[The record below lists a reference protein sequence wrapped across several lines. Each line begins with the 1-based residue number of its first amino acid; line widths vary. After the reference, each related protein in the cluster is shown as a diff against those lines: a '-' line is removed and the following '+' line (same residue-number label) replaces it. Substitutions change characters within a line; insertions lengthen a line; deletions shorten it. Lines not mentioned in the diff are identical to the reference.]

1 MNYQQNSLY
10 FFFIF
15 CIDFIGDYMLTDKE
29 FFLQSLVSNLYY
41 LWTLREYSA
50 RIEVSLPSI
59 YQEYINK
66 SNELAK
72 RAEALSKRIAVYA
85 YKGLPE
91 NVIESG
97 IVLTPYTLEL
107 ELLTEKLFG
116 IDIDTSITEKEQNV
130 IPGNVNPTSADV
142 LDMEDINKN
151 ALILVN
157 EFIDYANDL
166 HKKIQNQEIFAFYY
180 NSINLYLVEE
190 ANLYVSSLERLREKA
205 TVNPS
210 YVIDAQYFGTLGM
223 QAIATFIRGEID
235 PIHKDV
241 FDEANNFVIEYR
253 NMLEEYEN
261 MIMTPENQKN
271 MTINSLELAK
281 RLKKFVERCIERLLK
296 KEIYFVSPP
305 ISKDNELTAINF
317 FIFGLKE
324 IVLASSNF

>member
-1 MNYQQNSLY
+1 
-10 FFFIF
+10 
-15 CIDFIGDYMLTDKE
+15 MLTDQE

-50 RIEVSLPSI
+50 RIQVSFPPI
-59 YQEYINK
+59 YENYINK
-66 SNELAK
+66 SFELAR
-72 RAEALSKRIAVYA
+72 RAEILSKRVAEYA

-116 IDIDTSITEKEQNV
+116 IDIDTSITEKEKN
-130 IPGNVNPTSADV
+130 IKIGIVNPSKEEV
-142 LDMEDINKN
+142 RDMENINKD

-157 EFIDYANDL
+157 DFINFANEL
-166 HKKIQNQEIFAFYY
+166 YEKIENQEIFTFYY

-190 ANLYVSSLERLREKA
+190 AKLYVSSLERLREKA

-223 QAIATFIRGEID
+223 QAIATYIRGEID
-235 PIHKDV
+235 PIHKDI

-253 NMLEEYEN
+253 NMLNEYEN
-261 MIMTPENQKN
+261 MIMTPKSQKN
-271 MTINSLELAK
+271 MTLNSLELAE
-281 RLKKFVERCIERLLK
+281 RLKSFVEKCIEKLLK
-296 KEIYFVSPP
+296 KEIYFISAP
-305 ISKDNELTAINF
+305 ITKDNELTAINF

-324 IVLASSNF
+324 IVLASDTNI

>member
-1 MNYQQNSLY
+1 
-10 FFFIF
+10 
-15 CIDFIGDYMLTDKE
+15 MLTDQE

-50 RIEVSLPSI
+50 RIQVSFPPI
-59 YQEYINK
+59 YENYINK
-66 SNELAK
+66 SFELAR
-72 RAEALSKRIAVYA
+72 RAEILSKRVAEYA

-116 IDIDTSITEKEQNV
+116 IDIDTSITEKEKN
-130 IPGNVNPTSADV
+130 IKIGIVNPSKEEV
-142 LDMEDINKN
+142 RDMENINKD

-157 EFIDYANDL
+157 DFINFANEL
-166 HKKIQNQEIFAFYY
+166 YEKIENQEIFTFYY
-180 NSINLYLVEE
+180 NSINLYLIEE
-190 ANLYVSSLERLREKA
+190 AKLYVSSLERLKEKA

-223 QAIATFIRGEID
+223 QAIATYIRGEID
-235 PIHKDV
+235 PIHKDI

-253 NMLEEYEN
+253 NMLNEYEN

-271 MTINSLELAK
+271 MTLNSLELAE
-281 RLKKFVERCIERLLK
+281 RLKSFVEKCIEKLLK
-296 KEIYFVSPP
+296 KEIYFISAP
-305 ISKDNELTAINF
+305 ITKDNELTAVNF

-324 IVLASSNF
+324 IVLASDTNI